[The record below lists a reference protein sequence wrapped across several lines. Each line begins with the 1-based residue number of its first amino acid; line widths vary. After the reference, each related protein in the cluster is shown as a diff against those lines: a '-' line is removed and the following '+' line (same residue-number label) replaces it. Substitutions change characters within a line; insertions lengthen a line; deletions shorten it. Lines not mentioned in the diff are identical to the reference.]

1 MKLFP
6 YLFPCKQPIQV
17 MYVQIV
23 FVQLKTEGMFV
34 HYAQKVEED
43 VEAGTSLSHVT
54 QFQGVA
60 QRQEP
65 G

>member
-1 MKLFP
+1 
-6 YLFPCKQPIQV
+6 

-34 HYAQKVEED
+34 HYAQKVEEA